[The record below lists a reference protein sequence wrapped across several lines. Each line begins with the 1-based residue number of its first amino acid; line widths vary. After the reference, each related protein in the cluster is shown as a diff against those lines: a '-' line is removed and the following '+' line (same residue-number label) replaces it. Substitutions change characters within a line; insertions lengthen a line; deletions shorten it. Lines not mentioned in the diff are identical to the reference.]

1 MIAIKE
7 WKWEK
12 VKAKEKKEVTL
23 YCPYCATRVRAE
35 SDTRIFDVESGSI
48 KYHIHKCPECFMPI
62 IIGLDGNI
70 IPQSQFLPFNDV
82 EYLPDIIGKMYF
94 ECRKCFSNECYHSV
108 TMLARTMIMHIAADK
123 GAKAGKSF
131 EFYVN
136 HLVDEGFIS
145 PHARGWVDK
154 IRNLGNKYVHRLDEA
169 TKEDAELTL
178 KFIMY
183 LLIYVYQLPNEVGCA

>member
-62 IIGLDGNI
+62 THYYRIGWQYNSAI
-70 IPQSQFLPFNDV
+70 TVSSIQ
-82 EYLPDIIGKMYF
+82 
-94 ECRKCFSNECYHSV
+94 
-108 TMLARTMIMHIAADK
+108 
-123 GAKAGKSF
+123 
-131 EFYVN
+131 
-136 HLVDEGFIS
+136 
-145 PHARGWVDK
+145 
-154 IRNLGNKYVHRLDEA
+154 
-169 TKEDAELTL
+169 
-178 KFIMY
+178 
-183 LLIYVYQLPNEVGCA
+183 

>member
-94 ECRKCFSNECYHSV
+94 ECRKCFSNECYCTIVKQVDTNSANLLSSRSRRY
-108 TMLARTMIMHIAADK
+108 LAVI
-123 GAKAGKSF
+123 GSLSF
-131 EFYVN
+131 IGRQV
-136 HLVDEGFIS
+136 
-145 PHARGWVDK
+145 A
-154 IRNLGNKYVHRLDEA
+154 
-169 TKEDAELTL
+169 
-178 KFIMY
+178 
-183 LLIYVYQLPNEVGCA
+183 